1 LHGADLVVLGIVAR
15 RTRYC
20 DGFGNAWVD
29 KVSVA
34 ALAAAIDETRAFKL
48 GDKFS
53 HLLRH
58 DITLRNCVA

>member
-1 LHGADLVVLGIVAR
+1 MLGIVAQ

-20 DGFGNAWVD
+20 DGFGNFRVD

-34 ALAAAIDETRAFKL
+34 AFAIAIDETRAFKL
-48 GDKFS
+48 CDKFS

-58 DITLRNCVA
+58 EITLRKFVA